1 MTSHKT
7 MKKVAVFCSGF
18 GSNLQAII
26 NAVKRGGIK
35 ADIAFVLSDKVD
47 AFALVRARKA
57 GIPFMCVDPDDFKD
71 RPAYE
76 KYVAGQL
83 KKRNIDFVV
92 LAGFLRIISPY
103 FVRKFKNKIINI
115 HPALL
120 PSFKGVHGI
129 RDAINYGVKVTGVTV
144 HFVEEELDA
153 GPVILQRA
161 VNVRDD
167 DTQDS
172 LAQRIHKV
180 EHRLYPLAVKLLVE
194 NRITVKGRKVRI
206 K

>member
-1 MTSHKT
+1 
-7 MKKVAVFCSGF
+7 MKKIAVFCSGF

-26 NAVKRGGIK
+26 NAVKRGGVK
-35 ADIAFVLSDKVD
+35 ADIAFVLTDKVD
-47 AFALVRARKA
+47 APALVRARKA
-57 GIPFMCVDPDDFKD
+57 GIPFMYVDPDDFKD
-71 RPAYE
+71 RLAYD

-103 FVRKFKNKIINI
+103 FVRKFKNKIINV

-153 GPVILQRA
+153 GPVILQKA

-180 EHRLYPLAVKLLVE
+180 EHMLYPLAVKLLVE